1 MVDNITE
8 LDASCICQGAAKT
21 FPFMKTNYILE
32 ESKMREK
39 NMKQKR
45 SFANYMR
52 ETWVNK
58 LIAVGL
64 FILGY
69 LSTLMEGDGTAF
81 VFILLFA
88 IPLFFAKDNWICKN
102 RA

>member
-1 MVDNITE
+1 
-8 LDASCICQGAAKT
+8 
-21 FPFMKTNYILE
+21 
-32 ESKMREK
+32 MREK
-39 NMKQKR
+39 NMKHKR

-52 ETWVNK
+52 GTWVNK

-69 LSTLMEGDGTAF
+69 LSTLMEGDGIAF
-81 VFILLFA
+81 VFILLFS
-88 IPLFFAKDNWICKN
+88 ISLFFLKDYWICRN

>member
-1 MVDNITE
+1 M
-8 LDASCICQGAAKT
+8 LYFSACICQGAAKT

-52 ETWVNK
+52 DTWVNK

-69 LSTLMEGDGTAF
+69 LSTLMEGDCTAF

-88 IPLFFAKDNWICKN
+88 IPLFFAKDNWICRN